1 MVKKNACVFI
11 SGAGSNLKYLIENS
25 RSYTFPI
32 NIKLVISNK
41 NNAIGL
47 KFAKKFTI
55 PFKLIKTEDKF
66 SETKILNE
74 LIKKKITLICL
85 AGYMK
90 ILSKNFIKKYKGK
103 IINIHPSLL
112 PKFKGTNT
120 FKRILENNEKIT
132 GCTVHYVNEKLD
144 SGRIILKKK
153 FNITGKENEAT
164 IKKKTQQ
171 LEYKAFS
178 EAVNKLYLMN

>member
-11 SGAGSNLKYLIENS
+11 SGTGNNLKYLIKSS

-32 NIKLVISNK
+32 NIKLIISNK

-74 LIKKKITLICL
+74 LIKKKNYLNMFGWLYENI
-85 AGYMK
+85 
-90 ILSKNFIKKYKGK
+90 IKKFYQK
-103 IINIHPSLL
+103 I
-112 PKFKGTNT
+112 
-120 FKRILENNEKIT
+120 
-132 GCTVHYVNEKLD
+132 
-144 SGRIILKKK
+144 
-153 FNITGKENEAT
+153 
-164 IKKKTQQ
+164 
-171 LEYKAFS
+171 
-178 EAVNKLYLMN
+178 

>member
-11 SGAGSNLKYLIENS
+11 SGTGNNLKYLIKSS

-32 NIKLVISNK
+32 NIKLIISNK

-153 FNITGKENEAT
+153 FNISHNSM
-164 IKKKTQQ
+164 KKIFSRMR
-171 LEYKAFS
+171 YKINFRFFF
-178 EAVNKLYLMN
+178 